1 MAPKKTKLIIPA
13 IFFLLAVYYTLP
25 FLLKYD
31 FWGVRDWDMFTTL
44 AAVPAGTIVH
54 YCQFPFWNPYLGGGN
69 ILFHHPQVAVLSP
82 FLLFYLIF
90 GAVVGLKLQVLVCY
104 FLGFWG
110 SHRLATSLGI
120 SRWAAMMTT
129 LAYFGSVHF
138 ALHFAE
144 GHISFTHFCFLPW
157 FVYFV
162 MNSSKNR
169 RNVISAGV
177 VLALIILGNSAAV
190 VLLYT
195 LLFSALFFG
204 LCSLETKK
212 ITYLK
217 YLLVS
222 VLAGLGLAAVKFVPT
237 VAYMIQNKWEGN
249 PDESIPITAL
259 ASIFF
264 GLKHSLFAR
273 NFPQQYWNWHEYG
286 AYISPLLLLLAVI
299 ALFVHFRR
307 HRIWLIV
314 ALFFLLLGLG
324 NFGLLSPW
332 TLLTHLPG
340 FSSAR
345 CTGRAFH
352 FVVLSVSIL
361 GGFGFDSI
369 RERTVG
375 HRRQKL
381 LSSLLNAAAVVV
393 IFTNL
398 FLVWPIMSS
407 AFTREPKEIIRS
419 PVFTHVIDRE
429 SRTYENYLANRGS
442 LVTPWVPAYHPSRG
456 LVGAVDRVFM
466 EHFLHGEAQVVNR
479 RYTPNRIVYE
489 IDGLEEGDMVIS
501 MGYDP
506 GWRAVDGRRLWQEQG
521 LITFAFQKGPQRVVL
536 EYRPPYFLLGLAVS
550 VITAL
555 ALIGLWRRR

>member
-1 MAPKKTKLIIPA
+1 MVPKKTKLLLPA
-13 IFFLLAVYYTLP
+13 IYFLLAVYYTLP

-31 FWGVRDWDMFTTL
+31 YWGVRDWDMFTTL

-54 YCQFPFWNPYLGGGN
+54 YGQFPFWNPYLGGGN

-82 FLLFYLIF
+82 FLLLYLIF

-110 SHRLATSLGI
+110 SHRLAMSLGI
-120 SRWAAMMTT
+120 SRWAAMITT

-177 VLALIILGNSAAV
+177 VLALIVLGNSAAV

-195 LLFSALFFG
+195 LLFSALFFV
-204 LCSLETKK
+204 LCSLEAKK

-217 YLLVS
+217 HLIVS
-222 VLAGLGLAAVKFVPT
+222 VLAGLGLAAAKFVPM
-237 VAYMIQNKWEGN
+237 VVYMIQNKWEGN

-259 ASIFF
+259 GSIFF

-307 HRIWLIV
+307 HRIWLIM

-324 NFGLLSPW
+324 NFNPLSPW
-332 TLLTHLPG
+332 ALLSHLPG
-340 FSSAR
+340 FYSAR
-345 CTGRAFH
+345 CTGRAFQ
-352 FVVLSVSIL
+352 FVILSVSVL
-361 GGFGFDSI
+361 GGFGFDYLRNKI
-369 RERTVG
+369 AI
-375 HRRQKL
+375 HRQRL
-381 LSSLLNAAAVVV
+381 LGSVLSAAATVI

-398 FLVWPIMSS
+398 MLVWPIMSS
-407 AFTREPKEIIRS
+407 AFTKEPKEVFRS
-419 PVFTHVIDRE
+419 PVFTHVILPE
-429 SRTYENYLANRGS
+429 SRTYENYLANHGS
-442 LVTPWVPAYHPSRG
+442 LITPWVPAYHPSRG
-456 LVGAVDRVFM
+456 LVSASDSVFM
-466 EHFLHGEAQVVNR
+466 EHILRGEARVAHR
-479 RYTPNRIVYE
+479 HYTPNRIVYE
-489 IDGLEEGDMVIS
+489 IEGLEAGDMVIS

-506 GWRAVDGRRLWQEQG
+506 GWRAADERRLWQVQG

-550 VITAL
+550 VISL
-555 ALIGLWRRR
+555 LMLIVIWRRG